1 MSNIIYLSLI
11 LLIQT
16 IIVTYYY
23 VILSKSITNDIIT
36 KKDIILSFV
45 MALIA
50 DIIIYITKTSLNMP
64 ILNSIITALLL
75 SLIPLFCFKVSF
87 LKSIFITVIYYIV
100 SAITEILTYL
110 LIANFGITAEMLTVD
125 YTKLLILISLQQS
138 MIFLLV
144 FLYYLFV
151 RNKENI
157 KSKIQYID
165 FKLLLVTLAGYILP
179 QLLLFSLT
187 YYTYP
192 LPLLIINII
201 QIILV
206 SFLIFKYFGNE
217 ISKEKT
223 KAEMTVLETQ
233 NKALSE
239 AVDSVRI
246 QKHDYNNIIQALN
259 GYVATKNYDRLKDYV
274 DSLLKECHD
283 INTLSAINPDN
294 FNDPGVYGIVGSK
307 YFYTN
312 DHDIKFD
319 IEMESDIKSI
329 CFPKP
334 ELSRIFGILLDNAI
348 EATQKTSN
356 KYLKLEVSYDTRKN
370 ADVIKI
376 SNTFDSSANIDLNQI
391 YEKGVSSKKV
401 KSGLGLWEV
410 SKLIKKNKHS
420 QIYAEVKNDV
430 FTQNVIIERI

>member
-1 MSNIIYLSLI
+1 MSNLIYSIIII
-11 LLIQT
+11 LLQT

-23 VILSKSITNDIIT
+23 IVLSKSITNNMII
-36 KKDIILSFV
+36 KKDIIASFII
-45 MALIA
+45 ALITNTISYYA
-50 DIIIYITKTSLNMP
+50 KLYFNMP
-64 ILNSIITALLL
+64 IVNSTVTAIIL
-75 SLIPLFCFKVSF
+75 SLIPWICFKVSF
-87 LKSIFITVIYYIV
+87 LKSILITLTYYIV
-100 SAITEILTYL
+100 SAVTEILTYL

-165 FKLLLVTLAGYILP
+165 FKLLLVMLAGYILP

-376 SNTFDSSANIDLNQI
+376 SNTFDSSADIDLNQI

>member
-165 FKLLLVTLAGYILP
+165 FKLLLVMLAGYILP